1 MKLAASWAVAGEGP
15 GPEWCE
21 ASPQQGNDPGERKGI
36 KACRERQVSG
46 HCAGRRGDTASTQQW
61 EIFRLLI
68 VERRVARPERLTASG
83 ILSAAELT
91 L

>member
-36 KACRERQVSG
+36 KACRKRQVSG
-46 HCAGRRGDTASTQQW
+46 HCAPRWGYGFHTAVGD
-61 EIFRLLI
+61 L
-68 VERRVARPERLTASG
+68 P
-83 ILSAAELT
+83 AAHC
-91 L
+91 